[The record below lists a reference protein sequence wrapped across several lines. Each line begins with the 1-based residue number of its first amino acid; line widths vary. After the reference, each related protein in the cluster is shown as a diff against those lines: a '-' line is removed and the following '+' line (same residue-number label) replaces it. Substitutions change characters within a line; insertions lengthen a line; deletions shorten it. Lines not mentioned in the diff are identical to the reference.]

1 MWAKRHI
8 ESGDIAND
16 ALYGGFVENYTLR
29 ASEFHR
35 RFNRSY
41 GDIVVFGSGDC
52 GQLGCGEAIT
62 EARRP
67 RILKTLRGLEVN
79 MLASGGLH
87 SLALTEGGRVFSWG
101 CNDEGSLG
109 WKISEE
115 KEDGALPSDVGGF
128 YPSQYGP
135 NGTTKKMLDGDGR
148 IVPFKRREEAN
159 ITQIAAGDTQS
170 LALSTDGDVYMWG
183 TYKDNEGRKFRN
195 MPPKDDERL
204 ATGNKDMTKLE
215 EDDDPEWFNPPRGN
229 QDWPMHLVEIPGKA
243 KDISAGGSFNAALLE
258 DDTIVT
264 WGIDQA
270 GLSRPVSNLDKKTPM
285 EVVRKEFLK
294 PKPPIWEQPALR
306 RTVAALSCGGCHL
319 LVVSRERGGL
329 SVYSS
334 GVNNYGQL
342 GHGDLE
348 MRVEKL
354 AKVRN
359 VLT

>member
-1 MWAKRHI
+1 
-8 ESGDIAND
+8 
-16 ALYGGFVENYTLR
+16 
-29 ASEFHR
+29 
-35 RFNRSY
+35 
-41 GDIVVFGSGDC
+41 
-52 GQLGCGEAIT
+52 
-62 EARRP
+62 
-67 RILKTLRGLEVN
+67 

-264 WGIDQA
+264 WGVDQA